1 MQAIFFLFALIF
13 HISNW
18 YPAAMFSNPALWAL
32 PIISSALILGFYNV
46 CIKQSV
52 KENSVVP
59 VLFLATACGSLF
71 YVLLML
77 CSGELMNCIR
87 CTPREFGLIWIKSL
101 IVAMS
106 WGFGYYAMRELP
118 ISIAVPI
125 RATAP
130 LWTFLGAVLFFHE
143 IPSWFQ
149 GLGMLI
155 VFCGYYGFSVLG
167 QKEGISFRKHKGIH
181 TVALATL
188 FGAASGVYDKY
199 LLGVLQIPKG
209 TVQFYFA
216 VELVILFGIA
226 LLIQSKFFKSRHKFE
241 FRWWIPT
248 TGILLILSDYLYFT
262 AVGMEG
268 TQISILSLIR
278 RSGCVV
284 GFLAGVIFYR
294 DKNPAWKTV
303 ALGLILLGVF
313 LLVMAK

>member
-1 MQAIFFLFALIF
+1 
-13 HISNW
+13 
-18 YPAAMFSNPALWAL
+18 MFTNPSLWAL
-32 PIISSALILGFYNV
+32 PIILSALILGFYNV

-59 VLFLATACGSLF
+59 VLFSATACGSLF

-77 CSGELMNCIR
+77 CSGELMTCIR

-101 IVAMS
+101 IVAAS
-106 WGFGYYAMRELP
+106 WLFGYYAMRELP

-130 LWTFLGAVLFFHE
+130 LWTFLGAILFFHE

-149 GLGMLI
+149 GVGMLI

-181 TVALATL
+181 TVVLATL
-188 FGAASGVYDKY
+188 LGAASGVYDKY

-216 VELVILFGIA
+216 VELVILFAIA

-248 TGILLILSDYLYFT
+248 TGILLILSDYLYFS
-262 AVGMEG
+262 AVGLEG

-278 RSGCVV
+278 RSGCIV
-284 GFLAGVIFYR
+284 GFLAGVICYR
-294 DKNPAWKTV
+294 DKNPAWKAV
-303 ALGLILLGVF
+303 ALGMILLGVF
-313 LLVMAK
+313 LLVMA

>member
-1 MQAIFFLFALIF
+1 
-13 HISNW
+13 
-18 YPAAMFSNPALWAL
+18 MFSNPSFWAL
-32 PIISSALILGFYNV
+32 PIIASALILGFYNV

-59 VLFLATACGSLF
+59 VLFLATASGSLF
-71 YVLLML
+71 YVLLQL
-77 CSGELMNCIR
+77 CTGELLTSLQCS
-87 CTPREFGLIWIKSL
+87 PRDFWLIWIKSL
-101 IVAMS
+101 IVAAS

-155 VFCGYYGFSVLG
+155 VFCGYYGFSVVG

-181 TVALATL
+181 TVILATL
-188 FGAASGVYDKY
+188 LGAASGCYDKY
-199 LLGVLQIPKG
+199 LLGVLHIPKG
-209 TVQFYFA
+209 MVQIYFA
-216 VELVILFGIA
+216 LELVILFGIA
-226 LLIQSKFFKSRHKFE
+226 LAIQSYFFKSRHKFQ
-241 FRWWIPT
+241 FRWWIPV

-284 GFLAGVIFYR
+284 GFLAGVFVYR

-303 ALGLILLGVF
+303 ALCLILLGVV

>member
-1 MQAIFFLFALIF
+1 
-13 HISNW
+13 
-18 YPAAMFSNPALWAL
+18 MFSNPAFWAV

-130 LWTFLGAVLFFHE
+130 LWTFMGAVLFFHE

-181 TVALATL
+181 TVILATL
-188 FGAASGVYDKY
+188 LGAASGCYDKY
-199 LLGVLQIPKG
+199 LLGVLHIPKG
-209 TVQFYFA
+209 TVQLYFA
-216 VELVILFGIA
+216 LELVILFGIA
-226 LLIQSKFFKSRHKFE
+226 LAIQSKFFKSRHKFE
-241 FRWWIPT
+241 FRWWIPL

-284 GFLAGVIFYR
+284 GFLAGVICYR

-303 ALGLILLGVF
+303 ALGLILLGVV